1 MELCSLH
8 PFDLETVRQYVQS
21 ATGKDGLD
29 SQRGRQDAWWTWVIG
44 EARRGYACAAAGD
57 EEGASALTY
66 GLAQVL
72 ATRQPSFFCE
82 GVCLTSWE
90 ARIDRGIG
98 MLMRPPSRL
107 FIDAGLDIAP
117 ARVLPIR
124 LDLARGMMGGAFI
137 PARLVPDLERLL
149 DARIERVVRRLID
162 ADFDGVAVMGL
173 MLEAARFA
181 RERGLGLYEAMD
193 VITPSAP
200 EAMPPG
206 ARVVVADRKRIEPG
220 LRKRLEQAA
229 KPPKKPGLLSRMFGR
244 PVTSNGGASWTEEQ
258 GR

>member
-8 PFDLETVRQYVQS
+8 PFDLDTVRQYVQS
-21 ATGKDGLD
+21 ATGKDGVVPRD
-29 SQRGRQDAWWTWVIG
+29 GRDDAWWTWVTS

-57 EEGASALTY
+57 AEGASALTY

-82 GVCLTSWE
+82 GISLTSWE
-90 ARIDRGIG
+90 ARFDRGIG
-98 MLMRPPSRL
+98 MLIRPPSRL
-107 FIDAGLDIAP
+107 FMDAGMDIAP

-124 LDLARGMMGGAFI
+124 LDLGRGMMGGAFI

-173 MLEAARFA
+173 MLEAARYA

-206 ARVVVADRKRIEPG
+206 AQVVLADRKRIEPG

-244 PVTSNGGASWTEEQ
+244 PITSNGGAPWPEDRSQ
-258 GR
+258 